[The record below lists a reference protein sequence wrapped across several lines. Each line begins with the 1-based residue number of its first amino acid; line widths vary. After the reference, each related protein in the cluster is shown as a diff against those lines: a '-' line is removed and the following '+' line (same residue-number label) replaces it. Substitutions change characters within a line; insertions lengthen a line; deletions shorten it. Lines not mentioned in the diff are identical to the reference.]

1 MKNELR
7 LVFSAPLSLCLPL
20 VSVYCMSLSLCL
32 PDCCLV
38 SLSVPVS
45 MSMCVPNISLSLN
58 RERERAVT
66 DIYKELSH

>member
-7 LVFSAPLSLCLPL
+7 VVFSAPLFLCLPL
-20 VSVYCMSLSLCL
+20 FSVYFKSLSLCL

-45 MSMCVPNISLSLN
+45 TSMGVSNISLSLN
-58 RERERAVT
+58 RERAVT